1 MGQKTFQRKLVAAF
15 GAALIVLACL
25 GVLSYRRILQEEA
38 DQKWVEHTHLV
49 LDTLDEVLRDLTV
62 QEAGQSG
69 ETIAS
74 DELLRKP
81 YDASGSHVR
90 QNLAEL
96 RNLTSDNPKQ
106 QAALGRLEDLVA
118 ARMTFAGG
126 QSGGNLTA
134 KEREHAS
141 KQQMD
146 EIRALLHELNQEER
160 RLLSKRLE
168 AAGSSSRKIKPVF
181 AAGYILSFLL
191 LAFASLV
198 TYNEIAKRRKS
209 EQELR
214 NTQERYRLLFD
225 GNPIP
230 VWAYDLDSLAILDV
244 NAAAVR
250 HYEYSR
256 EEFLTLKITDIRPP
270 EEIPALIEDLAK
282 APEGE
287 EDSGPW
293 KHKKKSGEIIDVDIK
308 SYPLLFAGKKA
319 RLVVALD
326 ITERKRAGEALR
338 QSEERFRLMVSNV
351 KDYAIFMLD
360 PEGRVISWNDGA
372 KKIKGYP
379 AEEIIGQHF
388 SRFYL
393 PEDLAAG
400 KPALELKV
408 ATEEG
413 RFEEEGWRVCKDG
426 SRFWANVVLTAL
438 RDESGRLRGFVKVT
452 RDISERRRA
461 EQESLRRNAE
471 LEVANRELEAF
482 SYSVSH
488 DLRAPLRG
496 IDGFSQAILEDFAQQ
511 LDDTGKDYL
520 RRIRAGTQ
528 RMGTLIDDLLDLSRV
543 TRAEIHRE
551 TIDLSALANEI
562 AADLRAGQPEREVE
576 FKIAAGLK
584 AEGDSR
590 LMRVA
595 LQNLIG
601 NSWKF
606 TSKRPQAQIEF
617 GLDRSNGQCTY
628 FVRDNGAGFEQA
640 YVARLFGAF
649 QRLHSM
655 NEFPGT
661 GIGLATVQ
669 RIVHRHGG
677 KVWAEG
683 IVDRGATIYF
693 TL

>member
-25 GVLSYRRILQEEA
+25 GVLSYRRVLQEEA

-62 QEAGQSG
+62 QESGQSG

-81 YDASGSHVR
+81 HDASGSDLR

-106 QAALGRLEDLVA
+106 QGALGRLEALIA
-118 ARMTFAGG
+118 ARMTFADE
-126 QSGGNLTA
+126 QSGGNLAA
-134 KEREHAS
+134 KDRERAS
-141 KQQMD
+141 KRQMD
-146 EIRALLHELNQEER
+146 EIRGLLHELNQEER

-168 AAGSSSRKIKPVF
+168 AADSSTRKMKVVF
-181 AAGYILSFLL
+181 AAGFFLSFLL

-198 TYNEIAKRRKS
+198 TYNEIAKRHES

-214 NTQERYRLLFD
+214 NTQERNRLLFD

-250 HYEYSR
+250 HYGYSR

-308 SYPLLFAGKKA
+308 SYPLRFAGKKA

-372 KKIKGYP
+372 KKIKGYG

-426 SRFWANVVLTAL
+426 SQFWANVVLTAL

-461 EQESLRRNAE
+461 EQESLQRNAE

-562 AADLRAGQPEREVE
+562 AADLRAGQPERKVE
-576 FKIAAGLK
+576 FKISAGLK

-595 LQNLIG
+595 LQNLLG

-606 TSKRPQAQIEF
+606 TSKRTQAQIEF
-617 GLDRSNGQCTY
+617 GLDRSSGQCTY

-683 IVDRGATIYF
+683 LVDRGATIYF